1 MLLRLL
7 QHGPSAVVI
16 DAISAIADE
25 ECLVILGRIART
37 TPDLADAALAV
48 LEIIGSPPAMKIAAA
63 SRRSL
68 GRSSTSSG

>member
-7 QHGPSAVVI
+7 QQAPSAAVI

-25 ECLVILGRIART
+25 ECLIILGRIARAR
-37 TPDLADAALAV
+37 PDLGDVALEALDSV
-48 LEIIGSPPAMKIAAA
+48 GSPPAMKIAAA

-68 GRSSTSSG
+68 GRSSAPSG